1 MFSRVDASRNS
12 DPVMYAKTSIY
23 KELSFGV
30 LPIIFDGR
38 SLHRKDFAVVNAA
51 SIKRTNVLSTKTQFS
66 KLVDNNNV
74 EISSTIKSFFS

>member
-1 MFSRVDASRNS
+1 
-12 DPVMYAKTSIY
+12 MYAKTSIY
-23 KELSFGV
+23 KELSFRA

-38 SLHRKDFAVVNAA
+38 SLRRKDFAVVNAA

-74 EISSTIKSFFS
+74 EISSTIKSILLRNCQQNKEN